1 MYFLLRIIQKIIIYF
16 KNVCTE
22 IRLTCRYVSRWSIY
36 VTYVRLSHHK
46 NDRVQNSAINWWI
59 LNWSGINVQQMGSQ
73 GDIKTSIMTLLIP
86 SIEFN
91 FLGHCQKASFC
102 QEPKSNLRYDLRNRG
117 HLVSSNIRRT
127 DLNHFVW
134 VTKGTFDQGLKMKN
148 FWQSPWVTTLQTL
161 A

>member
-1 MYFLLRIIQKIIIYF
+1 
-16 KNVCTE
+16 
-22 IRLTCRYVSRWSIY
+22 
-36 VTYVRLSHHK
+36 
-46 NDRVQNSAINWWI
+46 
-59 LNWSGINVQQMGSQ
+59 MGSQ

-102 QEPKSNLRYDLRNRG
+102 QEPKSNLRHDLRNRG

-127 DLNHFVW
+127 DLNHWSCELDHPVKNIRHCL

-148 FWQSPWVTTLQTL
+148 FWQSP
-161 A
+161 